1 MKDRRLLK
9 CNGKCGR
16 AKCGYGTTRKS
27 HLKAHIVR
35 LPDKRKKKTCP
46 HCGSKIK
53 RVHMH
58 IKYKHPDK
66 YVRKRPPCPFPD
78 DPHGWTLVKRMV
90 MNNDFID
97 RRRMHKWSKQDRE
110 ELLARNNDIRHK
122 IAIKIYNKWK
132 SMGDYDDA
140 GGFVKGGLHLRMFS
154 LHKLSLDRINN
165 DRPHFIGNELS
176 NINLVSSG
184 INTACNIVSIYGK
197 KTCEFLRER
206 SKKPITELE
215 IQIILER
222 ERKKTAIYDG
232 KRKKNVVY
240 SSCKSAWEKDG
251 HLYFKSSDEMFRY
264 VYDLLVKQRA
274 ICNKKTDFLMDQHA
288 GTKKIK
294 GSTNP
299 FQPSLNAIIPSLGH
313 RPGNLEWVCAFV
325 NSQDQ
330 DKRNDIED
338 GVPTGWEKPSF
349 KSYAGIKI

>member
-1 MKDRRLLK
+1 MKDRRTHK
-9 CNGKCGR
+9 CNGRCGR
-16 AKCGYGTTRKS
+16 ANCGYETTRTC
-27 HLKAHIVR
+27 HLKQHIHHTPR
-35 LPDKRKKKTCP
+35 IRTKKVCP

-53 RVHMH
+53 RVDQH
-58 IKYKHPDK
+58 IKRVHPEK

-78 DPHGWTLVKRMV
+78 DPHGWSFVKRMV
-90 MNNDFID
+90 MSNDFNDI
-97 RRRMHKWSKQDRE
+97 RRMHKWSKQDRE

-122 IAIKIYNKWK
+122 IAIKIYNRWK

-154 LHKLSLDRINN
+154 LHKLSTDRINN
-165 DRPHFIGNELS
+165 DRPHHICNDLGNL
-176 NINLVSSG
+176 NFVSLG
-184 INTACNIVSIYGK
+184 INTQCNIVSMYGK

-222 ERKKTAIYDG
+222 ERKKSAIYDG
-232 KRKKNVVY
+232 KQKPNVVY
-240 SSCKSAWEKDG
+240 RSCNHAWEKDG

-325 NSQDQ
+325 NAMDL
-330 DKRNDIED
+330 DKRNDFLD
-338 GVPTGWEKPSF
+338 DVPTGWEKPSF
-349 KSYAGIKI
+349 KSYAGI